1 MTTGTPGV
9 QVYFFGVGG
18 SGRRP
23 VRPPTPSGSGV
34 GVRCERCGRARGSDT
49 VRWKSRENDIVGPGA
64 EVPKGVLVGRVDY
77 LRGAWRRWGAESGKP
92 MFSLSKTKDS
102 EGPG

>member
-1 MTTGTPGV
+1 MMTR
-9 QVYFFGVGG
+9 F
-18 SGRRP
+18 S
-23 VRPPTPSGSGV
+23 PPQGSGV

-77 LRGAWRRWGAESGKP
+77 LRGAWRRWGAESGKSLI
-92 MFSLSKTKDS
+92 SLSKTKDS
-102 EGPG
+102 EGAG